1 LLATSGASLPE
12 RIGGVLFSNELLD
25 ALPTH
30 AVVMTDNGLRE
41 IFVDL
46 DARTPA
52 VRFVEK
58 TGELS
63 TPRLAEY
70 LSRAGAIMYPGW
82 RAEVNLAA
90 EDWMKSAALSL
101 QRGFLVMVDYGHE
114 ETELYNGSH
123 ATGTLTSF
131 RNHSTP
137 SNVLDDPGQADI
149 TAHVDLTAITRA
161 ASDAGLDVIAQLDQ
175 TYFVLGLAEF
185 DAMPL
190 PKRLA
195 LKTLLLPGGLGST
208 HKVLIFG
215 KGVGAPTLK
224 GCSYRVRMT

>member
-1 LLATSGASLPE
+1 
-12 RIGGVLFSNELLD
+12 
-25 ALPTH
+25 
-30 AVVMTDNGLRE
+30 
-41 IFVDL
+41 
-46 DARTPA
+46 
-52 VRFVEK
+52 
-58 TGELS
+58 
-63 TPRLAEY
+63 
-70 LSRAGAIMYPGW
+70 
-82 RAEVNLAA
+82 
-90 EDWMKSAALSL
+90 
-101 QRGFLVMVDYGHE
+101 MVDYGHE